1 MASTDFSD
9 LLALVQP
16 NNNPPTKSDD
26 STAGGLANVDLAS
39 LSEAD
44 LQLLQ
49 PLMDLLNLSTADLAS
64 LTSEP
69 GLEDADE
76 ELSDV
81 DDALQKELDKL
92 DEAEHA
98 AGALEGN
105 LDRLLERLMGME
117 AEVEVEESKEKE
129 SDGKTTSEEKAEGV
143 EAQTTMSSKETK

>member
-9 LLALVQP
+9 LLALVHP
-16 NNNPPTKSDD
+16 DNNPPTKADD
-26 STAGGLANVDLAS
+26 SPAGGLANVDLAS

-44 LQLLQ
+44 LKLLQ
-49 PLMDLLNLSTADLAS
+49 PLMDLLNLSPADLAS
-64 LTSEP
+64 LASETDP
-69 GLEDADE
+69 EDADE
-76 ELSDV
+76 DLSDV

-117 AEVEVEESKEKE
+117 AEVELEESKEKE
-129 SDGKTTSEEKAEGV
+129 SGGRTTSKEKAEGV
-143 EAQTTMSSKETK
+143 EAQTATSSKETK